1 MGHRKRRTVQNIR
14 LHLERWWGRIRGKQR
29 QDSIHAFQ
37 VGIRRKC
44 TVWEEEGL
52 RCLGYMWWGLR
63 QVDRILKETM

>member
-29 QDSIHAFQ
+29 QDSIHTFQ
-37 VGIRRKC
+37 VGARRKR
-44 TVWEEEGL
+44 TVGEGKGL
-52 RCLGYMWWGLR
+52 RRLGYPWWGLR